1 MKKTASALTLFAF
14 LLVLSCGMSFS
25 QQADLSGTWV
35 GSTEVPDMDELD
47 KLTLVLKKEEGKYS
61 GTITDSM
68 GMLQNAEI
76 EDVEFKD
83 NTLTFNFQVDTG
95 EEYMTVHTSL
105 TVKGDK
111 LIGYWESADGSSA
124 SIEMER
130 KK

>member
-1 MKKTASALTLFAF
+1 MKKTSSALALFAF

-35 GSTEVPDMDELD
+35 GSTEVPDAVELD
-47 KLTLVLKKEEGKYS
+47 KLTLVLKKEDGKYS

-68 GMLQNAEI
+68 GMLLDTEI

-83 NTLTFNFQVDTG
+83 NTLTFTFQVDTG
-95 EEYMTVHTSL
+95 EEYATVSTSL

-111 LIGYWESADGSSA
+111 MSGYWETEGDSA
-124 SIEMER
+124 SIELER